1 MLTLERQNKI
11 LDILKKKNQVST
23 QELKEVLDVS
33 AATIRND
40 LRKLENEG
48 RLERVHGG
56 AVFIEKESSQEGY
69 KDFHFRSEKNV
80 IEKKSIGKV
89 ASNLINEKQTILLDA
104 SSTVLYLLDYLHEK
118 ERLTL
123 VTNGLYTALEVKD
136 FPNVDVILIGGM
148 LKGTSGAI
156 EGVLGAD
163 ILSNINIDIM
173 ITSAHGFT
181 LKDGLTDFNFYEVI
195 LKTKMKEKVDKLIA
209 ILDHTKIG
217 RTSASSFAAADEVDI
232 LVTDFKTPKSEIDKF
247 RKAGI
252 EVIVA
257 DKIEEE

>member
-11 LDILKKKNQVST
+11 IEILREKKQVST
-23 QELKEVLDVS
+23 QELKDTLDVS
-33 AATIRND
+33 GATIRND
-40 LRKLENEG
+40 LKKLEKEG
-48 RLERVHGG
+48 HLERVHGG
-56 AVFIEKESSQEGY
+56 AVFINKEPCQEGY
-69 KDFHFRSEKNV
+69 KDFHFRSEKNIV
-80 IEKKSIGKV
+80 EKKSIGK
-89 ASNLINEKQTILLDA
+89 ATSNLIDEKQTILLDA

-118 ERLTL
+118 ERLTI

-148 LKGTSGAI
+148 LKGSSGAI
-156 EGVLGAD
+156 EGVMGAD
-163 ILSNINIDIM
+163 ILSSINVDMM

-181 LKDGLTDFNFYEVI
+181 LKDGLTDFNFYEVL

-217 RTSASSFAAADEVDI
+217 RTSASSFAESSEVDI
-232 LVTDFKTPKSEIDKF
+232 LVTDFETPKSEIDKF
-247 RKAGI
+247 RNAGI

-257 DKIEEE
+257 ENIE